1 MRRFADM
8 AEMTECVACG
18 SSQWDPVEEWH
29 GFQIVRCRECRLT
42 FTLNPSYRPER
53 YRDAYEGEG
62 DLPVPEEHA
71 YVYAAPGE
79 RLHLETMA
87 FVVPPPRLTPAER
100 AALAWIERNAP
111 GGATVID
118 CGCGSGR
125 FLRALKRRGFRGVGV
140 EISPEVVDAL
150 NRSGLTAIPGKAPDF
165 EWNGEPPFAITFFE
179 VLEHIPEPVDVL
191 RALRDRFPN
200 AWILASVPSPYRS
213 GVLFNGERG
222 LSDYPPNHFL
232 RWTPEA
238 LKHAFRRAGYRYV
251 EVILPPPVGSEML
264 PGLGQLVY
272 KLRRKERKGYSSNVN
287 RETQGCD
294 LRLMARLKATVALGS
309 LWVYQR
315 AADIVGSPRARAARR
330 RGASASSML
339 VIAEP

>member
-1 MRRFADM
+1 MTKI
-8 AEMTECVACG
+8 TECVACG

-29 GFQIVRCRECRLT
+29 GFQIVSCRECGLS

-71 YVYAAPGE
+71 YVYIAPGE
-79 RLHLETMA
+79 RLFLESVA

-100 AALAWIERNAP
+100 TALAWIEGNAP
-111 GGATVID
+111 KGATVID

-140 EISPEVVDAL
+140 EISQSVVDAL
-150 NRSGLTAIPGKAPDF
+150 NRTGLTAISGKSPDF

-179 VLEHIPEPVDVL
+179 VLEHIPQPMDMLTILHE
-191 RALRDRFPN
+191 RFPT
-200 AWILASVPSPYRS
+200 AAILASVPSPNCP
-213 GVLFNGERG
+213 GLLLKGERS

-251 EVILPPPVGSEML
+251 EVILPSPVGSEVL

-272 KLRRKERKGYSSNVN
+272 KLHRKRRKGYSSNVI
-287 RETQGCD
+287 RETRSCGV
-294 LRLMARLKATVALGS
+294 RLMARFKATVALWV
-309 LWVYQR
+309 LWLYQHS
-315 AADIVGSPRARAARR
+315 ADIVGSHRAWVARR
-330 RGASASSML
+330 RRASAASML
-339 VIAEP
+339 AIAKP